1 MGNSISRLH
10 ARPQRSKVDVHADLA
25 SSVHLD
31 SLPIKLREDDLERT
45 SRVGRRD
52 LELDVELMLDLTDD
66 DPALPSPV
74 EARVVR
80 EDVEPLV
87 VIGLV
92 DLDVLDQAVV
102 FFPKTLLPVGVQ
114 WACVGTKEWQPLSS
128 SLHYDKMSRRSP
140 SRTSRT
146 AMLEYSSN
154 LTGFRGIV

>member
-1 MGNSISRLH
+1 MSNSISRLH
-10 ARPQRSKVDVHADLA
+10 TRPQWSEVDVHADLP

-52 LELDVELMLDLTDD
+52 LELDVELMLDLTDN

-74 EARVVR
+74 EARVIR

-92 DLDVLDQAVV
+92 DLDILDQAVV
-102 FFPKTLLPVGVQ
+102 LLPKTLLPVGVK
-114 WACVGTKEWQPLSS
+114 WACVGCKEW
-128 SLHYDKMSRRSP
+128 
-140 SRTSRT
+140 
-146 AMLEYSSN
+146 
-154 LTGFRGIV
+154 